1 MACGWRVMAGYA
13 DSFGADH
20 EPQATSHQLPG
31 ITGQPMASTSIAEQ
45 PLNAVQKK
53 AFAAAWLGWGFD
65 GLDSFIYPLVAVPFV
80 AELMRTKV
88 GTPEVAVRAGLIQ
101 AVFLVGWAIG
111 GAIFGRVGDK
121 LGRART
127 LTLTILI
134 YAMFTG
140 VSFLAQ
146 QWWHL
151 LIFRFISAL
160 GIGGEWAAGSA
171 LVSEMLP
178 RRYKHL
184 SGAVLQSAYVTGMIG
199 AALTVGAFAG
209 TSPRYVFL
217 VGMVPA
223 LITLWIRRAVPEPE
237 EWRGKREAQ
246 PVPHVQELFRKPV
259 LATTMFTMG
268 LTIIALTTIW
278 AVLFFAAQVVRAVPE
293 VAAMSVKQQAETV
306 GHVTIVYSLWNI
318 VGNFWSA
325 WLAKVVG
332 YRRAFGLLFGLAFVT
347 YFFGFRQTHTLAV
360 TEAWLCATFFFSSGV
375 FALFPPYIPP
385 LFPVLLRTYGA
396 GLCYNFG
403 RLTAAAGTLY
413 GSSLAAHAGGPHMA
427 IWYAGFL
434 FLPGVLLAFRVPLHG
449 PD

>member
-1 MACGWRVMAGYA
+1 
-13 DSFGADH
+13 
-20 EPQATSHQLPG
+20 
-31 ITGQPMASTSIAEQ
+31 MASTTIAQE
-45 PLNAVQKK
+45 PLDSTQKK

-80 AELMRTKV
+80 AELSHAAPNTA
-88 GTPEVAVRAGLIQ
+88 GVAERAGLIQ

-111 GAIFGRVGDK
+111 GAIFGRIGDR

-134 YAMFTG
+134 YALFTG
-140 VSFLAQ
+140 ASFLAQ
-146 QWWHL
+146 EWWHL
-151 LIFRFISAL
+151 LVFRFISAL

-171 LVSEMLP
+171 LVSETLP
-178 RRYKHL
+178 KRYKHL
-184 SGAVLQSAYVTGMIG
+184 SGAVLQSAYVSGMIG
-199 AALTVGAFAG
+199 AALTVGAFANY
-209 TSPRYVFL
+209 SPRYVFL

-223 LITLWIRRAVPEPE
+223 FITLWIRKAVPEPK
-237 EWRGKREAQ
+237 EWQGERRDHEM
-246 PVPHVQELFRKPV
+246 PHARELFKKPV
-259 LATTMFTMG
+259 LATTLYTMG

-278 AVLFFAAQVVRAVPE
+278 AVLFFASQVIRAVPE
-293 VAAMSVKQQAETV
+293 VKAMSPADQARIIR
-306 GHVTIVYSLWNI
+306 HVTVVYSLWNI
-318 VGNFWSA
+318 AGNFWSA

-332 YRRAFGLLFGLAFVT
+332 YRRAFGLLFLFAFLAYV
-347 YFFGFRQTHTLAV
+347 FGFNRTHTLFH
-360 TEAWLCATFFFSSGV
+360 TEVWLCATFFFSSGV

-403 RLTAAAGTLY
+403 RLTAALGTIY
-413 GSSLAAHAGGPHMA
+413 GSSLAASAGGPHLA

-434 FLPGVLLAFRVPLHG
+434 FIPGVLLSFRLPLHA